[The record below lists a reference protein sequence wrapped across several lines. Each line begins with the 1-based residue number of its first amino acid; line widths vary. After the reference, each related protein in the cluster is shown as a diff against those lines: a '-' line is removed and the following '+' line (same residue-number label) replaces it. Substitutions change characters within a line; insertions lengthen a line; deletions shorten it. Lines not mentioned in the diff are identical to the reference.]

1 MAGVGVLSRWQACDT
16 GPRPTS
22 RGHRLFLS
30 GGDASVRG
38 RVPVIILWYT
48 DAPPVRAPSPP
59 GRTRVLYEES
69 ALSFIIVTLLL
80 VLMCLELPAL
90 SDPAL

>member
-1 MAGVGVLSRWQACDT
+1 MTGVGVLSRWQACDT

-22 RGHRLFLS
+22 GGHRLFLS
-30 GGDASVRG
+30 GGDASG
-38 RVPVIILWYT
+38 HVPVIIVSYA
-48 DAPPVRAPSPP
+48 DASPDRAPSPP